1 MICSSPYP
9 GLGNPGLEYAIPLGL
24 TSIDFFEERSCGKNG
39 KQPATCNLQP
49 ATCNL
54 QPATCNLQP
63 ATQATRLLESQR
75 IQIGVAHYDAE
86 TYRCPS

>member
-9 GLGNPGLEYAIPLGL
+9 GLGNSGLEYAIPLGL

-39 KQPATCNLQP
+39 K
-49 ATCNL
+49 
-54 QPATCNLQP
+54 QP